1 MNKIKLNIIIP
12 LIFIFNLLIFG
23 QVEDYFPLHEG
34 DYWEYLY
41 QNASGDEIQKFE
53 VVAVDSLKDS
63 SVVYS
68 YGRVTEKIIYYR
80 YFKVFNYEKS
90 TVYEALDD
98 INSKYTPYLKFNPK
112 EGETWMRRRACWV
125 GLNSKYIAQIWQ
137 YYPWVHV
144 DSVYQFFTAGDSL
157 LGFVYNETYYMKGLG
172 LVQEKLEG
180 GDRLTLL
187 GCIINGVTYGYLTG
201 IEDEISPLDYKLTI
215 QNYPNP
221 FNNQTIIKYTIP
233 EAEFVNITMY
243 DMLGREIE
251 VLKNEYQNAGA
262 STIPWNAKGL
272 SSGVYFAVIKY
283 KNQMLTH
290 KIMYQK

>member
-1 MNKIKLNIIIP
+1 MNKIKLSIIIP
-12 LIFIFNLLIFG
+12 LIFIFNLPIFG

-34 DYWEYLY
+34 DYWEYIY
-41 QNASGDEIQKFE
+41 ENPSGGIVWKYK
-53 VVAVDSLKDS
+53 VVAVDSMEDS
-63 SVVYS
+63 SVVYTYARLDNKS
-68 YGRVTEKIIYYR
+68 ADG
-80 YFKVFNYEKS
+80 YFKIFDNDKA
-90 TVYEALDD
+90 TVYWN
-98 INSKYTPYLKFNPK
+98 INGINEIFFPYLKFKPR
-112 EGETWMRRRACWV
+112 EGESWCWNR
-125 GLNSKYIAQIWQ
+125 GYWSKLNSKFIAQIWQ
-137 YYPWVHV
+137 YYPWAYV
-144 DSVYQFFTAGDSL
+144 DSVYWFDTAGDSL
-157 LGFVYNETYYMKGLG
+157 LSFVFNETYYMKGLG

-187 GCIINGVTYGYLTG
+187 GCIINGVPYGNMTG
-201 IEDEISPLDYKLTI
+201 VEDEIKPADYKVTI
-215 QNYPNP
+215 KNYPNP

-251 VLKNEYQNAGA
+251 VLKNEYQNAGSFA
-262 STIPWNAKGL
+262 IPWTARGL

>member
-1 MNKIKLNIIIP
+1 MNKYKLNIIIP
-12 LIFIFNLLIFG
+12 LIFILNLPIFG
-23 QVEDYFPLHEG
+23 QVEDYFPLHLG

-41 QNASGDEIQKFE
+41 QDYSGGTVKKYE

-68 YGRVTEKIIYYR
+68 YGMVTDKIIHYR
-80 YFKVFNYEKS
+80 YFKVFNCEKS

-98 INSKYTPYLKFNPK
+98 INSIYLPYLKFKPK
-112 EGETWMRRRACWV
+112 EGETWLWKQAYWV
-125 GLNSKYIAQIWQ
+125 SLNDKFVGEIWS
-137 YYPWVHV
+137 YNTYAYT
-144 DSVYQFFTAGDSL
+144 DSVYQFYTAGDSL
-157 LGFVYNETYYMKGLG
+157 LGFVFNVTHYMKGLG
-172 LVQEKLEG
+172 LIYEYQEG
-180 GDRLTLL
+180 GNRLYLR
-187 GCIINGVTYGYLTG
+187 GCIINGVPYGVMTG
-201 IEDEISPLDYKLTI
+201 VEDELAPIDYKVTI
-215 QNYPNP
+215 KNYPNP

-262 STIPWNAKGL
+262 YTIPWTAKGL

-283 KNQMLTH
+283 KNQILTH
-290 KIMYQK
+290 KILYQK